1 MEQGKVDAIQTYE
14 VIQFKNNEFCESNQ
28 LISEEMPL
36 TVYLNGKE
44 TTTMLCSPVDQKYL
58 VLGFLIS
65 EGMVQ
70 SIEDIREIVIN
81 EEDGLVQV
89 EADLVERAS
98 TDGYLR
104 RCLTTCCGRGRAG
117 FYFANDHKTT
127 RYIDSNTQ
135 FKATDILKCTATLLH
150 EASATHSQ
158 TYGVHSGAIVE
169 NGELILYSEDIGRHN
184 IFDKLY
190 GKCLEQT
197 MSMENK
203 LLVFSGRISSEILI
217 KVSKM
222 GIPCVVAKSVPTTL
236 ALGMAKELGITIV
249 GRMRHDSF
257 CVYTHPKRIVSE

>member
-1 MEQGKVDAIQTYE
+1 
-14 VIQFKNNEFCESNQ
+14 
-28 LISEEMPL
+28 
-36 TVYLNGKE
+36 
-44 TTTMLCSPVDQKYL
+44 
-58 VLGFLIS
+58 
-65 EGMVQ
+65 MVH
-70 SIEDIREIVIN
+70 
-81 EEDGLVQV
+81 V
-89 EADLVERAS
+89 EADIVERDS
-98 TDGYLR
+98 TEGYLR

-127 RYIDSNTQ
+127 RYIDS
-135 FKATDILKCTATLLH
+135 KARFSAADILKSTATLLH
-150 EASATHSQ
+150 EASATHSK

-217 KVSKM
+217 KVSKI

-257 CVYTHPKRIVSE
+257 CVYTHPERIVYE